1 MDTKEFEYL
10 IALADLGSVTKA
22 ANQLFITQSALSK
35 FVRSK
40 EEEMGTQL
48 FSRVGKRFIP
58 TYAGEKCIEA
68 ARKVLAIN
76 KQLDDDMDQI
86 VKKGKGRIRL
96 AFHSSWSDFFFMV
109 IYPQFLSRY
118 PEVDLQIFE
127 NNSHLALEMM
137 DKGELDL
144 AIVSSSW
151 KSHSRFS
158 CNILRAQRFVLAVR
172 EGHPLLEKTQKSSKY
187 PYPYIELSELRDV
200 PLILRHISQQT
211 RTCTMELLQNV
222 DFKPRIALETQS
234 RENALRA
241 VEYGIGVAFT
251 LDDPTLLLT
260 HKNIRLISFEDPHPD
275 NYVNIVY
282 NKGVQLTSSENDLIK
297 LIIDQYHLLS

>member
-1 MDTKEFEYL
+1 VDTKEFEYL